1 MPFGT
6 DSTFELALYRS
17 RLSEMSE
24 MSEKGD
30 MISPS
35 ISVSKPDQPF
45 DLQVFSSSASIQHE
59 IKSTERPC
67 LPEGCEKAVD

>member
-17 RLSEMSE
+17 RLSE